1 MEPLQTRIVRAVW
14 AFGDRRGEQAERE
27 PMVGR
32 AVARCDELRRG
43 GLATDAAGLQAL
55 SEMVEAMLRQGGY
68 PMVPEGAPAHEY
80 EAENLRLRRE
90 LATETWYVREKLQQA
105 CDERNGEMV
114 RTGRFRWA
122 LTHALGMPWHDP
134 GAGPTYCPHDQEILA
149 GIGIL
154 SSRSPEGDGNESMLF
169 NHRGR

>member
-1 MEPLQTRIVRAVW
+1 MEPLQTRIVRAVH
-14 AFGDRRGEQAERE
+14 AFGNPRGEQAERE

-32 AVARCDELRRG
+32 AVARCEELRRG
-43 GLATDAAGLQAL
+43 GLAADAAGLQAL

-122 LTHALGMPWHDP
+122 LTHALGMPWHDS
-134 GAGPTYCPHDQEILA
+134 GAGPTYCPHDQEILDRVSELA
-149 GIGIL
+149 GKVAKDAG
-154 SSRSPEGDGNESMLF
+154 EGA
-169 NHRGR
+169 